1 MLAPDTA
8 DEVEALIRSAT
19 ASVRIEQAYITNESG
34 TRLQRY
40 LAAAVDAARR
50 GVEVRILL
58 DGAWFNTE
66 DEADND
72 EQVRL
77 INRIADAEGL
87 PLEARIIDLDA
98 HDLTKVHT
106 KGVVVDDRRVLV
118 SSINWNEASPS
129 FNREAGV
136 IVDDP
141 GTAAYFAAAFDADW
155 DTGTGGAAA
164 VAGRGIDWFR
174 LGIAALVLVVIA
186 AALLW
191 RKRRG

>member
-1 MLAPDTA
+1 M
-8 DEVEALIRSAT
+8 
-19 ASVRIEQAYITNESG
+19 
-34 TRLQRY
+34 
-40 LAAAVDAARR
+40 
-50 GVEVRILL
+50 
-58 DGAWFNTE
+58 
-66 DEADND
+66 
-72 EQVRL
+72 
-77 INRIADAEGL
+77 
-87 PLEARIIDLDA
+87 
-98 HDLTKVHT
+98 
-106 KGVVVDDRRVLV
+106 DDRRVLV

-155 DTGTGGAAA
+155 DTGAGGSAA

-191 RKRRG
+191 RKRRV